1 MTQIRVAG
9 LTAQIFKYKHGE
21 KAQSVSCIL
30 GNQKPSIFY
39 SSITSY
45 LASCCRVV
53 AAERRGSLRE
63 DKGGFLLLFQ
73 SPLLES
79 PPQAPRRGQFS
90 CSSPTP
96 SGLTTLR
103 SSALGMDT
111 NIHPN
116 THGGLAVS
124 PVELEET
131 SLYSVFPLAYNN
143 KLGKCRNNG

>member
-1 MTQIRVAG
+1 MGKRHN
-9 LTAQIFKYKHGE
+9 L
-21 KAQSVSCIL
+21 SLVSWETKNPAFSIPPSPPIL
-30 GNQKPSIFY
+30 LP
-39 SSITSY
+39 
-45 LASCCRVV
+45 AAPRVV

-96 SGLTTLR
+96 SGLTTLG

-116 THGGLAVS
+116 TYGGLAVS